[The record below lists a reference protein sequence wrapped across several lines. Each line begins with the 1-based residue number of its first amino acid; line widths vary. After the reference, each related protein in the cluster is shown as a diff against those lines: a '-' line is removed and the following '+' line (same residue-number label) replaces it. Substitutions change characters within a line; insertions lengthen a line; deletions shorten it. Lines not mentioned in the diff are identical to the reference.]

1 MNKVGELGESVSLF
15 LTRARSSG
23 RRGFLKTIARGF
35 ALITG
40 LAVGLPRE
48 FSGQTKVYGR
58 TRRLIDEGWRFI
70 KGDPPGNSISLLYD
84 LRPQPGVRGAP
95 ATPPPE
101 VPVVKSWILPT
112 GNNFL
117 KDPGKRFSRPAGN
130 LGDGVGYVAAGFDDS
145 AWQKV
150 NVPHDYAIDGP
161 FTTAGGGGMGRLPSA
176 GVVWYRKNLAIPATS
191 AGKSLFLDIDGAMSY
206 CEVWLNGQFVG
217 GWPYGY
223 SSFRLN
229 LTSYA
234 KPGTNNVL
242 SIRLDNPPASS
253 RWYPGG
259 GLYRN
264 VWLVEASPVHVAH
277 WGTTIATPEISPT
290 SASVA
295 LSVTVDND
303 SSAEVTARV
312 ETQIFELDA
321 NDRRVGEAV
330 ARIAA
335 VSLVIAAGGKVTAET
350 RGVIRNPKLWGVP
363 PHQKPHRYVAVT
375 AVLQGGANVDTYETP
390 FGIRTIRFDANAGF
404 FLNGEHVKLNGV
416 CNHHDLGA
424 LGTAIN
430 VRALQRQLETLAEM
444 GCNALRTSHNPPAP
458 ELLDLCD
465 KMGFL
470 VMDEAF
476 DQWQRQKTVL
486 DYHLL
491 YDDWHE
497 QDLRAMLRRDRNH
510 PSIILWS
517 IGNEVGEQTGG
528 PAGAAIA
535 KELTTICHEEDPT
548 RPTISAMNSASAT
561 SPFPAPIDTVGLNYQ
576 GAGLFR
582 GTAQYPG
589 FHQNFPDKFIV
600 GSETAATLSSRGVY
614 TFPVAA
620 GAGTPAGANAGE
632 ETANRQVSSYDL
644 YFASWAYAPD
654 KEFASQD
661 RYPFVGGEFVW
672 TGWDY
677 LGEPTP
683 FDASRSSY
691 YGIIDLAGFKKD
703 RFYLY
708 QAYWRPDYPMAHI
721 LPHWTWPDRVG
732 QVTPV
737 HVYTSGNEAELFL
750 NGKSQGR
757 KTKAD
762 FEYRLRWDDVVY
774 EPGELRVAAYKDG
787 KPWTNASV
795 STAGEADRLLLKP
808 DRDAI
813 AGDGKDLSF
822 ITLTVAD
829 NNGRMAPRSMNPI
842 QFEITGPG
850 EIVATDNGDP
860 TDMTPFPSTERK
872 AFNGLSLAIVRARR
886 GQRGR
891 IVVTAKSAGLQ
902 DGRFT
907 IDVR

>member
-1 MNKVGELGESVSLF
+1 V
-15 LTRARSSG
+15 
-23 RRGFLKTIARGF
+23 
-35 ALITG
+35 
-40 LAVGLPRE
+40 
-48 FSGQTKVYGR
+48 
-58 TRRLIDEGWRFI
+58 
-70 KGDPPGNSISLLYD
+70 
-84 LRPQPGVRGAP
+84 
-95 ATPPPE
+95 E

-117 KDPGKRFSRPAGN
+117 KDPGKRLARPQGN
-130 LGDGVGYVAAGFDDS
+130 LGDNVAYVAAGFDDS
-145 AWQKV
+145 SWQKV
-150 NVPHDYAIDGP
+150 ILPHDYAIEGP
-161 FTTAGGGGMGRLPSA
+161 FSTTGGGGMGRLPSA
-176 GVVWYRKNLAIPATS
+176 GIVWYRKNLAVPATS
-191 AGKSLFLDIDGAMSY
+191 AGKSLFLDIDGAMAYS
-206 CEVWLNGQFVG
+206 EVWLNGQFVG
-217 GWPYGY
+217 GWPFGY
-223 SSFRLN
+223 ASFRLN
-229 LTSYA
+229 LTPYA
-234 KPGTNNVL
+234 KPGSNNL
-242 SIRLDNPPASS
+242 LAIRLDNPPASS

-264 VWLVEASPVHVAH
+264 VWLVETAPVHVAQ
-277 WGTTIATPEISPT
+277 WGTTLTTPEVSST
-290 SASVA
+290 SAGIS
-295 LSVTVDND
+295 LKVTVDND
-303 SSAEVTARV
+303 STSEARV
-312 ETQIFELDA
+312 AIESQIFELDFD
-321 NDRRVGEAV
+321 DRKIGQPIARV
-330 ARIAA
+330 AA
-335 VSLVIAAGGKVTAET
+335 VNLVIAPVGSATAET
-350 RGVIRNPKLWGVP
+350 RGTIHNPKLWGVGP
-363 PHQKPHRYVAVT
+363 RQKPNRYVAVT
-375 AVLQGGANVDTYETP
+375 TVRQAGAIIDTYETP

-430 VRALQRQLETLAEM
+430 VRALQRQLEMLAEM

-458 ELLDLCD
+458 ELLDLAD

-476 DQWQRQKTVL
+476 DQWARQKTAL

-497 QDLRAMLRRDRNH
+497 QDLRALIRRDRNH
-510 PSIILWS
+510 PSVILWS
-517 IGNEVGEQTGG
+517 IGNEVSEQTGG
-528 PAGAAIA
+528 AAGAMIA
-535 KELTTICHEEDPT
+535 KELTEICHDEDPT
-548 RPTISAMNSASAT
+548 RPTISAMNSAPAT

-582 GTAQYPG
+582 GSPQYPV
-589 FHQNFPDKFIV
+589 FHQNFADKFIV

-614 TFPVAA
+614 TFPVAPGA
-620 GAGTPAGANAGE
+620 GAPASATAGE

-644 YFASWAYAPD
+644 YFAPWAYSPE
-654 KEFASQD
+654 KEFAAQD

-691 YGIIDLAGFKKD
+691 YGSIDLAGFKKD
-703 RFYLY
+703 RFFLY
-708 QAYWRPDYPMAHI
+708 QSYWRPDFPMAHI

-750 NGKSQGR
+750 NGKSLGR
-757 KTKAD
+757 KTKAP

-774 EPGELRVAAYKDG
+774 EPGELRVVAYKDG
-787 KPWTNASV
+787 KRWAGDSV
-795 STAGEADRLLLKP
+795 NTAGEASRLLLSP
-808 DRDAI
+808 DRDTI

-829 NNGRMAPRSMNPI
+829 KDGRMAPRSMNTI
-842 QFEITGPG
+842 HFEITGPG

-860 TDMTPFPSTERK
+860 TDMTAFPSTDRK
-872 AFNGLSLAIVRARR
+872 AFNGLALVIVRTRR

-891 IVVTAKSAGLQ
+891 ITVTAKSAGLQ
-902 DGRFT
+902 DGRAT
-907 IDVR
+907 LSAR